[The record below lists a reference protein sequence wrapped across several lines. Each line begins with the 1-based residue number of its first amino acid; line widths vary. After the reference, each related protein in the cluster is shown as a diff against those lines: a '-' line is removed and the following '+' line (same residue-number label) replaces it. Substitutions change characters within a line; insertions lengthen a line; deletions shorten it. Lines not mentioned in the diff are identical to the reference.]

1 MTIDEQ
7 KELEVLRKEHHKLI
21 AQRQKYTQRRLVR
34 VSLLEQ
40 KAVKA
45 GLFVTD
51 KEVDDEVARRS
62 KVKK

>member
-1 MTIDEQ
+1 MDNE
-7 KELEVLRKEHHKLI
+7 KEKRLAELELEHSKLV

-51 KEVDDEVARRS
+51 KEVDDEIARRA